1 MGVSQP
7 SSHARLLQD
16 VTREML
22 QSPSQHY
29 ASLINLLRRIKDNAD
44 ASGELMRWGLRLDP
58 NIHWVRAAGGQ
69 TLICPPQNRGTGCTG
84 GFCPV

>member
-1 MGVSQP
+1 
-7 SSHARLLQD
+7 
-16 VTREML
+16 ML